1 MADFRKWIYALAV
14 VALLAGF
21 TMPASAQI
29 QCNTAS
35 GVPPT
40 VRAEGYT
47 ELMGDLIL
55 NCSGG
60 VPTGS
65 GAAVPKV
72 DIQIFLSTNVTSR
85 LLTNSGV
92 IFDEALLIFDE
103 PNSPTNPNR
112 PIFACGGNSV
122 PTNAS
127 MSGGA
132 PDVGP
137 QGPGVCSIIS
147 DGNPSKTYDGTPG
160 TVGGPGGTPFNLGSD
175 NACVSGQ
182 AVTSN
187 TAYGC
192 GRPNVFEGRP
202 ALAFANG
209 GQNNSVIWP
218 GVPFDPPGTTTT
230 RTIRITNV
238 RGNAV
243 GVGVSSTF
251 TVSQIQMN
259 ISISGN
265 NSLSINNPQQ
275 IVAFVQRGLN
285 TTIAR
290 ARLDFIQCNS
300 ENPDLYTVG
309 TGGTVTGFS
318 VPPYRGTSSSC
329 VGSSTGIISGCG
341 KESYNMAGGYNSGL
355 NGIYPNG
362 TGANNLVN
370 GLAVPTDATPTVR
383 FIEGFPTAWKM
394 KNIAM
399 LANAS
404 PIGIGTSSPGYLYGV
419 NGLSSTL
426 YPADQNQNVP
436 GANYNTES
444 GFENFG
450 GSGSDPKPVNPPTGY
465 ASGINN
471 VVTSLDNGYGFV
483 SDSGH
488 GLQHAGVADHGT
500 RLALNFTN
508 LPNGTNLWLPP
519 VIYLYRQDKTLTSTG
534 GPNGDPT
541 AFVSGFSTGVMV
553 LTTTDAN
560 GGGAYSA
567 TNSTSTALVQLTGSL
582 AVYEILYTD
591 PFSYEQ
597 ADVPVVVAYNANL
610 TQSLP
615 QVGLNTQVAGGFAPF
630 YTGAIASAA
639 STFGSTPDVPRFIP
653 ASAPA
658 TLFTISAC
666 SCNLLFPFVANVGG
680 FDTGIAVANASLDP
694 GATFGFKGRPQV
706 GTVQFWY
713 YGSIPATGAPAPGPQ
728 TSNSVPAG
736 QILTYV
742 MSTGG
747 GAIGAGPNGL
757 DNRAAGFEGYI
768 IAQAGF
774 QYCHAYA
781 FISAQGAGPTTNGTS
796 EGYLGIVLD
805 SPGLPRTNQIGE
817 NDAH

>member
-1 MADFRKWIYALAV
+1 MADFRKWIYALAGV
-14 VALLAGF
+14 TLLAGL
-21 TMPASAQI
+21 TVPASAQI

-55 NCSGG
+55 NCTGG
-60 VPTGS
+60 VPTGAA
-65 GAAVPKV
+65 AAVPKV

-85 LLTNSGV
+85 LLTSSGV

-103 PNSPTNPNR
+103 PNSPVNPTR
-112 PIFACGGNSV
+112 HILACGGNKV
-122 PTNAS
+122 PSGSGDT
-127 MSGGA
+127 GGA
-132 PDVGP
+132 PDNGP

-147 DGNPSKTYDGTPG
+147 TGNPSETYNGLAAS
-160 TVGGPGGTPFNLGSD
+160 VGLPGGTVFAGTSG
-175 NACVSGQ
+175 ACTTG
-182 AVTSN
+182 APVTSN
-187 TAYGC
+187 SAYGC

-209 GQNNSVIWP
+209 GQNNSIIWP

-300 ENPDLYTVG
+300 ENPDLYASG
-309 TGGTVTGFS
+309 TSAGL
-318 VPPYRGTSSSC
+318 PPKFVIPSYRGVNSNCVAASSGVITRC
-329 VGSSTGIISGCG
+329 DPEG
-341 KESYNMAGGYNSGL
+341 YNMAGGYNAGL

-362 TGANNLVN
+362 NGALNLVN
-370 GLAVPTDATPTVR
+370 GLVVPTDATPTVR

-394 KNIAM
+394 KNISF

-404 PIGIGTSSPGYLYGV
+404 PIGVGTSSPGYLY
-419 NGLSSTL
+419 NGGIA

-444 GFENFG
+444 GFENFA
-450 GSGSDPKPVNPPTGY
+450 GSGGDPVPNPPTGY
-465 ASGINN
+465 ASGI
-471 VVTSLDNGYGFV
+471 TPTTPTLDNGYGFT
-483 SDSGH
+483 SSN
-488 GLQHAGVADHGT
+488 GLASAGIADHGT

-508 LPNGTNLWLPP
+508 IPNGTNLWLPP
-519 VIYLYRQDKTLTSTG
+519 IVYLYRQDKTLNSTG

-560 GGGAYSA
+560 GGGKFLQPTSL
-567 TNSTSTALVQLTGSL
+567 NSSNPTALVQLSGNL

-610 TQSLP
+610 TQNLP
-615 QVGLNTQVAGGFAPF
+615 QTGLNTQVAGGFAPF
-630 YTGAIASAA
+630 YTGAVASAA
-639 STFGSTPDVPRFIP
+639 STYGTSPDVPRFIP

-658 TLFTISAC
+658 TLFTISTC

-694 GATFGFKGRPQV
+694 GATFGFKGKPQV

-713 YGSIPATGAPAPGPQ
+713 YGSIAATGAPAPGPQ
-728 TSNSVPAG
+728 TSNPVPAG

-742 MSTGG
+742 LSTGG
-747 GAIGAGPNGL
+747 GSIGASPSGL
-757 DNRAAGFEGYI
+757 DNRGAGFEGYI